1 MAGVDDEDNL
11 DAFESVERRGQ
22 PRGAFHGL
30 TITLPQG
37 PALPITEA
45 SQLAFFAE
53 MANPDSVTL
62 GLETA
67 AELRYRQRMIRV
79 TIRIVRKEHEPR
91 RGAVLQVVDTDPAV
105 REALRELLS
114 VE

>member
-11 DAFESVERRGQ
+11 SAFESVERRGQ

-30 TITLPQG
+30 TITLQG
-37 PALPITEA
+37 SALPITEA
-45 SQLAFFAE
+45 SQLSFFAE
-53 MANPDSVTL
+53 MPNPDSVTL

-67 AELRYRQRMIRV
+67 AEMRYRGRMIRV
-79 TIRIVRKEHEPR
+79 TIRVVRKELEPR
-91 RGAVLQVVDTDPAV
+91 RGAVLQVVDTDPTV
-105 REALRELLS
+105 REALRELLA